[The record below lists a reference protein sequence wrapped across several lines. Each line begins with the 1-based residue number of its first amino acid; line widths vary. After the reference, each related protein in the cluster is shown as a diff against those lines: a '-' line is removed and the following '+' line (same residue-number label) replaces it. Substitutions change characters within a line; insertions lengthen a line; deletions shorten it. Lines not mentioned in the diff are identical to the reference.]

1 MRSRKILKG
10 HCPAIIEL
18 KGGKTA
24 VLTNVDSKKEY
35 TLYDEN
41 ADDKFTKYND
51 KEFRK
56 IYNGGI
62 LLIKNRRQQRDSDKK
77 KKVDWF
83 WGSLKQSK
91 WTYSQVIL
99 AAAVSNFLGLSS
111 SLFIMV
117 VYDRV
122 VPNQAIESLIALTI
136 GVLIALG
143 FDFLIKMLRANFI
156 DRAGKRADA

>member
-1 MRSRKILKG
+1 M
-10 HCPAIIEL
+10 
-18 KGGKTA
+18 
-24 VLTNVDSKKEY
+24 NVDPKKEY
-35 TLYDEN
+35 VLYDEKSEN
-41 ADDKFTKYND
+41 KFSKYNE

-56 IYNGGI
+56 IYNDGI
-62 LLIKNRRQQRDSDKK
+62 LLVQNRRQQRETGKK
-77 KKVDWF
+77 NKIDWF
-83 WGSLKQSK
+83 WSSLRQSK

-136 GVLIALG
+136 GVIIALG
-143 FDFLIKMLRANFI
+143 FDFLIKMLLSLI
-156 DRAGKRADA
+156 HI